1 MIVTRKAFDPAAA
14 VVAASAGSIDA
25 ALHLP
30 AVAHECGIAFDPGDV
45 AEVFK
50 PTRYIADLKPA
61 GRFVAKDLVKVGDV
75 SLLMKTLLDKGLMRG
90 DCMTVAGC
98 SMAEDVKRV
107 AWNGDVFW
115 NCGGQDVVR
124 PADRPPLAAGGGG
137 LRGKLDGRSSGAPW
151 GFYVGRGFCVGH
163 VGPEAAA
170 GGPRGPVCAGDVIA
184 IDADG
189 GSLQAPLSKSEFEK
203 RRAARQPRAT
213 AFWLGYLGSAPS
225 RSGRRATA
233 SSRILAG
240 RPRRRAMRISE
251 YILSVAL
258 LGFGLGLT
266 AAYALDGTPSP
277 ANVAPALG
285 VGVAPEGAPSVGI
298 SPGRATA
305 AFQAFQKGARALQAG
320 DTKSGLE
327 ALEYAARN
335 GEVMA
340 LWKLGRMY
348 ADGDGV
354 KQSDQRAFEYFR
366 TLADS
371 HAEETPGTTPAVFVA
386 KAFVEIGSYYLTG
399 IPNYLK
405 PDAGHAHQMFS
416 YAASYFGDPD
426 AQYRLGR
433 TYLDGQGTAK
443 SPKQAARWLT
453 SAAGKGQYQA
463 QAVLG
468 AMLFKGESVPRDAAR
483 GLMYLILARD
493 AATPKETWIADLYNA
508 ALKQATADEQAVALV
523 HVEHWIDQSRSGHHP

>member
-1 MIVTRKAFDPAAA
+1 VRCSFMDAKLHGRHRNLKTKQLRCQHVPAGVAGRWNEAVPGKIAPMRQAEVAAA
-14 VVAASAGSIDA
+14 VLAA
-25 ALHLP
+25 
-30 AVAHECGIAFDPGDV
+30 CGGFSN
-45 AEVFK
+45 AEVSK
-50 PTRYIADLKPA
+50 RTPYIADLKPA
-61 GRFVAKDLVKVGDV
+61 GRFVAKDLFDPGTVPP
-75 SLLMKTLLDKGLMRG
+75 LMKTLLDNGFMHG
-90 DCMTVAGC
+90 DCMTVTGC
-98 SMAEDVKRV
+98 TMAENVGCV
-107 AWNGDVFW
+107 AWNPD
-115 NCGGQDVVR
+115 QDVVR
-124 PADRPPLAAGGGG
+124 PANHDAEFRSAGRRGNRTDR
-137 LRGKLDGRSSGAPW
+137 RSGRDIFAN
-151 GFYVGRGFCVGH
+151 
-163 VGPEAAA
+163 
-170 GGPRGPVCAGDVIA
+170 
-184 IDADG
+184 
-189 GSLQAPLSKSEFEK
+189 
-203 RRAARQPRAT
+203 
-213 AFWLGYLGSAPS
+213 APS

-233 SSRILAG
+233 PSPILSG

-251 YILSVAL
+251 CIVSVVL
-258 LGFGLGLT
+258 LGFGFGLT

-277 ANVAPALG
+277 ANVAPA
-285 VGVAPEGAPSVGI
+285 VGVEVTPGGAPSVGI
-298 SPGRATA
+298 GRATP
-305 AFQAFQKGARALQAG
+305 FQAFQKGARALQAG

-366 TLADS
+366 SLADS

-399 IPNYLK
+399 IPSYIK
-405 PDAGHAHQMFS
+405 TDAARAHQMFS

-443 SPKQAARWLT
+443 SPKQAARWL
-453 SAAGKGQYQA
+453 SNAAGKGQYQA

-468 AMLFKGESVPRDAAR
+468 AMLFKGETLPRDASR

-493 AATPKETWIADLYNA
+493 FATPKETWIAELYNA
-508 ALKQATADEQAVALV
+508 AVKQATPDEQAGALV
-523 HVEHWIDQSRSGHHP
+523 HVEHWIEQSRSGHHP

>member
-1 MIVTRKAFDPAAA
+1 MDAKLHGRQRNLKLKKQLPSRHVTGGVASCRNAPCNSAPRRQTQVAAA
-14 VVAASAGSIDA
+14 VIAAAGSSA
-25 ALHLP
+25 N
-30 AVAHECGIAFDPGDV
+30 

-50 PTRYIADLKPA
+50 RTPYIAGLKPT
-61 GRFVAKDLVKVGDV
+61 GRFVAKDLFDLG
-75 SLLMKTLLDKGLMRG
+75 SAPPLMKRWLDSGFMHG
-90 DCMTVAGC
+90 DCMTVTRC
-98 SMAEDVKRV
+98 TVTENVDCV
-107 AWNGDVFW
+107 APDPH
-115 NCGGQDVVR
+115 QDVVR
-124 PADRPPLAAGGGG
+124 PANQDAEFRSAGRRGDR
-137 LRGKLDGRSSGAPW
+137 REWRSVRDIFGNTP
-151 GFYVGRGFCVGH
+151 G
-163 VGPEAAA
+163 
-170 GGPRGPVCAGDVIA
+170 
-184 IDADG
+184 
-189 GSLQAPLSKSEFEK
+189 
-203 RRAARQPRAT
+203 
-213 AFWLGYLGSAPS
+213 

-233 SSRILAG
+233 PSPILSR
-240 RPRRRAMRISE
+240 RPRRRVMRISE
-251 YILSVAL
+251 CIVSVAL

-277 ANVAPALG
+277 ANVAPA
-285 VGVAPEGAPSVGI
+285 VGVEVTPGGAPSVGVGI
-298 SPGRATA
+298 GRATP
-305 AFQAFQKGARALQAG
+305 FQAFQKGARALQAG

-366 TLADS
+366 SLADS
-371 HAEETPGTTPAVFVA
+371 HAEETPGSTPAVFVA

-399 IPNYLK
+399 IPNYIK
-405 PDAGHAHQMFS
+405 TDAARAHQMFS

-443 SPKQAARWLT
+443 SPKQAARWL
-453 SAAGKGQYQA
+453 SNAAGKGQYQA

-468 AMLFKGESVPRDAAR
+468 AMLFKGETVPRDASR

-493 AATPKETWIADLYNA
+493 SATPKENWIAELYNA
-508 ALKQATADEQAVALV
+508 AVKQATPDEQAVALV
-523 HVEHWIDQSRSGHHP
+523 HVEHWIEQSRNGHHP

>member
-1 MIVTRKAFDPAAA
+1 LSPKIYSTV
-14 VVAASAGSIDA
+14 G
-25 ALHLP
+25 LP
-30 AVAHECGIAFDPGDV
+30 
-45 AEVFK
+45 
-50 PTRYIADLKPA
+50 
-61 GRFVAKDLVKVGDV
+61 
-75 SLLMKTLLDKGLMRG
+75 LLMKSLLHNGFMHG
-90 DCMTVAGC
+90 DCMTVTGC
-98 SMAEDVKRV
+98 AMAENLSCV
-107 AWNGDVFW
+107 AWSPDRDIVRAADHPLITT
-115 NCGGQDVVR
+115 GGV
-124 PADRPPLAAGGGG
+124 AG
-137 LRGKLDGRSSGAPW
+137 LRRNRAPEGAVGSPAQREGCPSAISALKLGNRGQWRSGRDMFAN
-151 GFYVGRGFCVGH
+151 
-163 VGPEAAA
+163 
-170 GGPRGPVCAGDVIA
+170 
-184 IDADG
+184 
-189 GSLQAPLSKSEFEK
+189 
-203 RRAARQPRAT
+203 T
-213 AFWLGYLGSAPS
+213 PS

-233 SSRILAG
+233 PPPILAG

-251 YILSVAL
+251 CIASVAL

-277 ANVAPALG
+277 ANVAPAVG
-285 VGVAPEGAPSVGI
+285 VGVAPGGAPNVGVGI
-298 SPGRATA
+298 GRATP
-305 AFQAFQKGARALQAG
+305 FQAFQKGARALQAG

-354 KQSDQRAFEYFR
+354 KQNDQRAFEYFR

-386 KAFVEIGSYYLTG
+386 KAFVEIGGYYLTG
-399 IPNYLK
+399 ISNYIK
-405 PDAGHAHQMFS
+405 TDAVHAHQMFS

-443 SPKQAARWLT
+443 SPKQAARWLS

-468 AMLFKGESVPRDAAR
+468 AMLFKGESVPRDAGR

-493 AATPKETWIADLYNA
+493 SATPKETWIADLYNA
-508 ALKQATADEQAVALV
+508 AVKQATPDEQAVALV
-523 HVEHWIDQSRSGHHP
+523 HVEHWIEQSRNGHHQ